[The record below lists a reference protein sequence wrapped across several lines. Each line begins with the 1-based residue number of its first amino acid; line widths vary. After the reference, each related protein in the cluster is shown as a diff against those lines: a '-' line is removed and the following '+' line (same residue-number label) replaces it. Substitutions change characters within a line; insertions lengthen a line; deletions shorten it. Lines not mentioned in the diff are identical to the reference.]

1 MNDALEV
8 KSFNNFFMNS
18 HNEGVGVI
26 EFARPYEDLNSSYKK
41 VVTNFTLNAF
51 QKNELRKFLY
61 KVENIAPSQSSFQI
75 FLLKD
80 ELGFIADIIIDS
92 LYTNFKIYLVADE
105 FDDLIRD
112 ARHEIE
118 SQINTWKSMRF
129 LGRYA

>member
-18 HNEGVGVI
+18 HNEGIGVI
-26 EFARPYEDLNSSYKK
+26 EFGRPCEDMNSNYKK
-41 VVTNFTLNAF
+41 IVTNFTLNAF

-61 KVENIAPSQSSFQI
+61 KIENIAPSQSAFQV

-80 ELGFIADIIIDS
+80 ELGYIADIIIDS
-92 LYTNFKIYLVADE
+92 LYSNFKIYLVADD
-105 FDDLIRD
+105 FDELMIQ
-112 ARHEIE
+112 AKHEIE